1 MIGLDTN
8 VLVRYLVEEDDP
20 QNRAADRFVEEALNR
35 GESLFVNQ
43 IVLCEVAWVLSRAY
57 DFTRKEVGEALE
69 MILCA
74 RQFEIEA
81 KDLVIN
87 GLREY
92 RKGKADFA
100 DCLIGLKNQA
110 AGCTAT
116 VTFDRKAATLGSFQ
130 VLP

>member
-8 VLVRYLVEEDDP
+8 VLVRYLVEDEDP
-20 QNRAADRFVEEALNR
+20 QKRAADRFVEEALSR

-43 IVLCEVAWVLSRAY
+43 IVLCEVVWVLSRAY
-57 DFTRKEVGEALE
+57 GFTRREVGEALE

-81 KDLVIN
+81 KDMVVQ

-100 DCLIGLKNQA
+100 DCVIGLRNQA

-116 VTFDRKAATLGSFQ
+116 VTFDRKAASLGSFQ
-130 VLP
+130 ALP

>member
-8 VLVRYLVEEDDP
+8 VLVRYLVEDDDP
-20 QNRAADRFVEEALNR
+20 QKRAADRFVEEALNR

-43 IVLCEVAWVLSRAY
+43 VVLCEVVWVLSRAY
-57 DFTRKEVGEALE
+57 GFTRREVAEALE
-69 MILCA
+69 MIQCA

-81 KDLVIN
+81 KDMLVQ

-100 DCLIGLKNQA
+100 DCVIGLKNQA

-116 VTFDRKAATLGSFQ
+116 VTFDRKAASLGSFQ

>member
-8 VLVRYLVEEDDP
+8 VLVRYLVEDDDP
-20 QNRAADRFVEEALNR
+20 QKRAADRFVEEALNR
-35 GESLFVNQ
+35 GKSLFVNQ
-43 IVLCEVAWVLSRAY
+43 IVLCEAVWVLSRAY
-57 DFTRKEVGEALE
+57 GFTRREVAGALE

-81 KDLVIN
+81 KDMVVQA
-87 GLREY
+87 LREY

-100 DCLIGLKNQA
+100 DCVIGLKNQA

-116 VTFDRKAATLGSFQ
+116 VTFDRKAASLRSFQ

>member
-20 QNRAADRFVEEALNR
+20 QKRAADRFVEEALNR

-43 IVLCEVAWVLSRAY
+43 IVLCEVVWVLSRAY
-57 DFTRKEVGEALE
+57 GFTRREVAEALE
-69 MILCA
+69 MIQCA

-81 KDLVIN
+81 KDMLVQ

-100 DCLIGLKNQA
+100 DCVIGLKNQA

-116 VTFDRKAATLGSFQ
+116 VTFDRKAASLGSFQ

>member
-20 QNRAADRFVEEALNR
+20 QKRAADRFVEEALNR

-43 IVLCEVAWVLSRAY
+43 IVLCEVVWVLSRAY
-57 DFTRKEVGEALE
+57 GFTRREVAEALE

-81 KDLVIN
+81 KDMVVR

-100 DCLIGLKNQA
+100 DCVIGLKNQA

-116 VTFDRKAATLGSFQ
+116 VTFDRKAASLGSFQ

>member
-8 VLVRYLVEEDDP
+8 VLVRYLVEDDDR
-20 QNRAADRFVEEALNR
+20 QKRAADRFVEEALNR

-43 IVLCEVAWVLSRAY
+43 IVLCEVVWVLSRAY
-57 DFTRKEVGEALE
+57 GFTRREVAETLE
-69 MILCA
+69 MILYA

-81 KDLVIN
+81 KDMVTQ

-100 DCLIGLKNQA
+100 DCVIGLKNQA

-116 VTFDRKAATLGSFQ
+116 VTFDRKAASLGSFQ

>member
-8 VLVRYLVEEDDP
+8 VLVRYLVEDDDP
-20 QNRAADRFVEEALNR
+20 QKRAADRFVEEALNR

-43 IVLCEVAWVLSRAY
+43 IVLCEVVWVLSRAY
-57 DFTRKEVGEALE
+57 GFTRREVAEALE

-81 KDLVIN
+81 KDMVVR

-92 RKGKADFA
+92 RKGKANFA
-100 DCLIGLKNQA
+100 DCAVGLKNQA

-116 VTFDRKAATLGSFQ
+116 VTFDRKAASLGSFQ

>member
-20 QNRAADRFVEEALNR
+20 QNKAADRFVEEALNR

-57 DFTRKEVGEALE
+57 DFTRKEVSEALE

-81 KDLVIN
+81 KDLVVH

-100 DCLIGLKNQA
+100 DCVIGLKNQA
-110 AGCTAT
+110 AGCTVT
-116 VTFDRKAATLGSFQ
+116 VTFDRKAASLGSFQ

>member
-8 VLVRYLVEEDDP
+8 VLVRYLVEDDDP
-20 QNRAADRFVEEALNR
+20 QKRAADRFVEEALNR

-43 IVLCEVAWVLSRAY
+43 IVLCEVFWVLSRAY
-57 DFTRKEVGEALE
+57 GFTRREVAEALE
-69 MILCA
+69 MILCV

-81 KDLVIN
+81 KDMVVR

-100 DCLIGLKNQA
+100 DCVIGLKNQA

-116 VTFDRKAATLGSFQ
+116 VTFDRKAASLGSFQ

>member
-8 VLVRYLVEEDDP
+8 VLVRYLVEDGDP
-20 QNRAADRFVEEALNR
+20 QKRAADRFVEEALNR

-43 IVLCEVAWVLSRAY
+43 IVLCEVVWVLSRAY
-57 DFTRKEVGEALE
+57 GFTRREVAEALE
-69 MILCA
+69 MIQCA

-81 KDLVIN
+81 KDMLVQ

-100 DCLIGLKNQA
+100 DCVIGLKNQA

-116 VTFDRKAATLGSFQ
+116 VTFDRKAASLGSFQ

>member
-1 MIGLDTN
+1 MIGLDTH
-8 VLVRYLVEEDDP
+8 VLVRYLVEDGDP
-20 QNRAADRFVEEALNR
+20 QKRAADRFVEEALNR

-43 IVLCEVAWVLSRAY
+43 IVLCEVVWVLSRAY
-57 DFTRKEVGEALE
+57 GFTRREVAETLE
-69 MILCA
+69 MILYA

-81 KDLVIN
+81 KDLVVQ

-100 DCLIGLKNQA
+100 DCVIGLKNQA

-116 VTFDRKAATLGSFQ
+116 VTFDRKAASLGSFQ

>member
-8 VLVRYLVEEDDP
+8 VLVRYLVEDDDP
-20 QNRAADRFVEEALNR
+20 QKRAADRFVEEALNR
-35 GESLFVNQ
+35 GKSLFVNQ
-43 IVLCEVAWVLSRAY
+43 IVLCEVVWVLSRAY
-57 DFTRKEVGEALE
+57 GFTRREVAEALE

-81 KDLVIN
+81 KDMVVR

-100 DCLIGLKNQA
+100 DCVIGLKNQA

-116 VTFDRKAATLGSFQ
+116 VTFDRKAASLGSFQ

>member
-8 VLVRYLVEEDDP
+8 VLVRYLVEDDDP
-20 QNRAADRFVEEALNR
+20 QKRAADHFVEEALNR
-35 GESLFVNQ
+35 GESLFVNE
-43 IVLCEVAWVLSRAY
+43 IVLCEVVWVLSRAY
-57 DFTRKEVGEALE
+57 GFTRREVAETLE
-69 MILCA
+69 MILYA

-81 KDLVIN
+81 KDMMLQ

-92 RKGKADFA
+92 RRGKADFA
-100 DCLIGLKNQA
+100 DCVIDLKNQA

-116 VTFDRKAATLGSFQ
+116 VTFDRKAASLGSFQ

>member
-8 VLVRYLVEEDDP
+8 VLVRYLVEDDDP
-20 QNRAADRFVEEALNR
+20 QKRAADRFVEEALNR

-43 IVLCEVAWVLSRAY
+43 IVLCEVVWVLSRAY
-57 DFTRKEVGEALE
+57 GFTRREVAEALE
-69 MILCA
+69 MILYA

-81 KDLVIN
+81 KDMVVQ

-92 RKGKADFA
+92 RKGKADFP
-100 DCLIGLKNQA
+100 DCVIGLKNQA

-116 VTFDRKAATLGSFQ
+116 VTFDRKAASLGSFQ

>member
-57 DFTRKEVGEALE
+57 NFTRKEVGEALE

-116 VTFDRKAATLGSFQ
+116 VTFDRKAASLGSFQ

>member
-8 VLVRYLVEEDDP
+8 VLVRYLVEDNDP
-20 QNRAADRFVEEALNR
+20 QKGAADRFVEEALNR

-43 IVLCEVAWVLSRAY
+43 IVLCEVVWVLSRAY
-57 DFTRKEVGEALE
+57 GFARKEVAEALE
-69 MILCA
+69 MILYA

-81 KDLVIN
+81 KDMVVQ

-100 DCLIGLKNQA
+100 DCIIGLRNQG

-116 VTFDRKAATLGSFQ
+116 VTFDRKAASLDSLRA
-130 VLP
+130 LP

>member
-57 DFTRKEVGEALE
+57 NFTRKEVGEALE

-74 RQFEIEA
+74 RQFEIEG
-81 KDLVIN
+81 KDLVVH
-87 GLREY
+87 GVREY

>member
-57 DFTRKEVGEALE
+57 NFTRKEVGEALE

-74 RQFEIEA
+74 RQFEIEG
-81 KDLVIN
+81 KDMVVH
-87 GLREY
+87 GVREY

>member
-8 VLVRYLVEEDDP
+8 VLVRYLVEDDDP
-20 QNRAADRFVEEALNR
+20 QKRAADRFVEEALKR
-35 GESLFVNQ
+35 GESLFVNE
-43 IVLCEVAWVLSRAY
+43 IVLCEVVWVLSRAY
-57 DFTRKEVGEALE
+57 GFAKREVADALE
-69 MILCA
+69 MILYT
-74 RQFEIEA
+74 RQFEIET
-81 KDLVIN
+81 KDMMVQ

-100 DCLIGLKNQA
+100 DCIIGLKNQA

-116 VTFDRKAATLGSFQ
+116 VTFDRKAASLGSFQ

>member
-20 QNRAADRFVEEALNR
+20 QNKAADRFVEEALNR

-43 IVLCEVAWVLSRAY
+43 IVLCEMAWVLSRAY
-57 DFTRKEVGEALE
+57 DFTRKEVSEALE
-69 MILCA
+69 MILYT

-81 KDLVIN
+81 KDRVVR

-100 DCLIGLKNQA
+100 DYLIGLKNQA
-110 AGCTAT
+110 AGCAAT
-116 VTFDRKAATLGSFQ
+116 ITFDRKAASLGSFQ

>member
-1 MIGLDTN
+1 MIGLDAN
-8 VLVRYLVEEDDP
+8 VLVRYLVEDDDP
-20 QNRAADRFVEEALNR
+20 QSRAADRFVEEALNR
-35 GESLFVNQ
+35 GESLFVNE
-43 IVLCEVAWVLSRAY
+43 IVLCEVVWVLSRAY
-57 DFTRKEVGEALE
+57 GFTRKEVAQALE
-69 MILCA
+69 MILHA

-81 KDLVIN
+81 KDRVVR

-100 DCLIGLKNQA
+100 DCVTGLKNQA

-116 VTFDRKAATLGSFQ
+116 VTFDRKAASLGSFQ

>member
-1 MIGLDTN
+1 MTGLDTN
-8 VLVRYLVEEDDP
+8 VLVRYLVEDEDP
-20 QNRAADRFVEEALNR
+20 QKRAVDRFVEETLNR
-35 GESLFVNQ
+35 GESLFVSQ
-43 IVLCEVAWVLSRAY
+43 IVLREVAWVLSRAY
-57 DFTRKEVGEALE
+57 GLTRREVAETLE
-69 MILCA
+69 MILYA

-81 KDLVIN
+81 KGMVVQ

-100 DCLIGLKNQA
+100 DCIIGLKNQA

-116 VTFDRKAATLGSFQ
+116 VTFDRKVASLESFQ